1 MTLKV
6 FSNPN
11 GSTIPQ
17 FKIFV
22 RAVEGQENSS
32 VRAPIAG
39 RVGRQPGGARR
50 VSGQRTTVTTASETS
65 PKPNKAPD
73 RAGENGVCQ
82 GHSPARQVT
91 GQLVT
96 RQPAVQKT
104 AGAPRPERAEPP
116 PRRDRRRAAPSARW
130 GGPGPAGP
138 QPPRLRAPPRPPWP
152 CCTARC
158 AAARPSRAG
167 GTCTAPGTG
176 GGCRRRWRGCR
187 RRWRRRGR
195 RRRRAPCGPS
205 SRRRTSGASGACA
218 AAAACGGTGGAA
230 GWRCRGPRC
239 CGTWPGPSTGGRRC
253 ASGGSSGRR
262 RRCGSACWCRPR
274 SASGWSGRCSGR
286 WPRTGS
292 GRTSASRRWRPR
304 SGRPSSGSGRR
315 CGRRWRSVSRILA
328 WLRGRGRAP
337 HRYQGG
343 VGDSAQHQESCSF
356 FLNRTQ
362 LPPESELR
370 TGPDCGARAGPQ
382 RDDCEDAEQPGP
394 SGTHTGPDLTRME
407 PGQALTF
414 IGHQEAEGKGN
425 VHTGAKPPWLT
436 EEEDGSRREIGPSYE
451 EFLKQREKQK
461 LKKLPAE
468 RVGANFD
475 HTSETGT
482 GWLPSFGRVWNHGR
496 RWQSRHQFR
505 TESGEKKRR

>member
-239 CGTWPGPSTGGRRC
+239 CGTWPGTGGGR
-253 ASGGSSGRR
+253 AAGGPPGARV
-262 RRCGSACWCRPR
+262 AL
-274 SASGWSGRCSGR
+274 
-286 WPRTGS
+286 TQ
-292 GRTSASRRWRPR
+292 SRRPEHRRATLRFWREQRAEAALRERVLVPAEECER
-304 SGRPSSGSGRR
+304 LERALQRAVAAHR
-315 CGRRWRSVSRILA
+315 QREDERIQEMA
-328 WLRGRGRAP
+328 AAIREAEQRQRETVRA
-337 HRYQGG
+337 
-343 VGDSAQHQESCSF
+343 ALE
-356 FLNRTQ
+356 